1 MQASDHAVP
10 RRPPFGGSVWA
21 FLSPRGRLG
30 YGVLSFGTAL
40 ITSVVAVRAGQ
51 AFGPSAGLL
60 WAILLTAAFV
70 WHLISARRVAATRLW
85 ALHAAPYLSAVAFWG
100 LNLLYGA
107 YPTGT
112 ALATPEPS
120 ILVKALAVVTPCGV
134 FSWPT
139 ASLALAIAPARGQ
152 S

>member
-1 MQASDHAVP
+1 MEASDRAAP
-10 RRPPFGGSVWA
+10 RRPSLGGSVGT

-30 YGVLSFGTAL
+30 YGALSFATAL
-40 ITSVVAVRAGQ
+40 ITLVVAVRAGQ

-60 WAILLTAAFV
+60 WAILLTAAAV

-85 ALHAAPYLSAVAFWG
+85 GLHAAPYLSVAAFWG

-112 ALATPEPS
+112 STPTAEPS
-120 ILVKALAVVTPCGV
+120 ALVKALAVFTLCWV
-134 FSWPT
+134 FSWPA
-139 ASLALAIAPARGQ
+139 ASLALAIAPAR
-152 S
+152 SRS

>member
-1 MQASDHAVP
+1 MDASDHAAP
-10 RRPPFGGSVWA
+10 RRPSFGGSVGA
-21 FLSPRGRLG
+21 FLSPHGRLG
-30 YGVLSFGTAL
+30 YGVLSFTTAL
-40 ITSVVAVRAGQ
+40 ITLVVVVRAGQ
-51 AFGPSAGLL
+51 VFEPSAGLL

-112 ALATPEPS
+112 ALPVPEPS
-120 ILVKALAVVTPCGV
+120 ILVKALAVLTLCGV
-134 FSWPT
+134 FSWPA
-139 ASLALAIAPARGQ
+139 ASLALAVAPAR
-152 S
+152 SRP